1 MSDNENQNVFFG
13 SEQIP
18 KEDMENR
25 VDSIF
30 TKVASKYDLM
40 NSLMS
45 FGMHKIW
52 KNKAVEMLSLKQVK
66 DEGLIVDLAA
76 GTCDLGGI
84 IKRREG
90 ARLRLLC
97 SDKNQD
103 MLFLG
108 RDKMTDQGLIANT
121 SFACFDALK
130 IPLSDNSVDRVI
142 VAFGLRNFSD
152 KAEALAEIHRV
163 LNPGGKCVIL
173 EFSKIHHK
181 RFNEIYALYSKNI
194 IPKLGKFIVDSE
206 ESYEYLISSIE
217 NHPDQ
222 IQIISMMKKV
232 GFYKANFFK
241 FLSGLISIHWGYK
254 T

>member
-1 MSDNENQNVFFG
+1 MSGKENQNVFFG

-52 KNKAVEMLSLKQVK
+52 KNKAVDILSLKQVK

-84 IKRREG
+84 IKRRDG
-90 ARLRLLC
+90 GRLRLLC

-103 MLFLG
+103 TESKG
-108 RDKMTDQGLIANT
+108 CQGGT
-121 SFACFDALK
+121 
-130 IPLSDNSVDRVI
+130 
-142 VAFGLRNFSD
+142 G
-152 KAEALAEIHRV
+152 
-163 LNPGGKCVIL
+163 
-173 EFSKIHHK
+173 
-181 RFNEIYALYSKNI
+181 
-194 IPKLGKFIVDSE
+194 
-206 ESYEYLISSIE
+206 
-217 NHPDQ
+217 
-222 IQIISMMKKV
+222 
-232 GFYKANFFK
+232 
-241 FLSGLISIHWGYK
+241 
-254 T
+254 

>member
-1 MSDNENQNVFFG
+1 MSGKENQNVFFG

-52 KNKAVEMLSLKQVK
+52 KNKAVDILSLKQVK

-90 ARLRLLC
+90 AG
-97 SDKNQD
+97 S
-103 MLFLG
+103 
-108 RDKMTDQGLIANT
+108 
-121 SFACFDALK
+121 
-130 IPLSDNSVDRVI
+130 
-142 VAFGLRNFSD
+142 
-152 KAEALAEIHRV
+152 
-163 LNPGGKCVIL
+163 
-173 EFSKIHHK
+173 
-181 RFNEIYALYSKNI
+181 
-194 IPKLGKFIVDSE
+194 
-206 ESYEYLISSIE
+206 
-217 NHPDQ
+217 
-222 IQIISMMKKV
+222 
-232 GFYKANFFK
+232 GFYV
-241 FLSGLISIHWGYK
+241 LIKIK
-254 T
+254 ICCCLVETK